1 MAREDKHRQTKHR
14 IHQQITLTR
23 SLFEEDSVLSKTKEE
38 DEEEEIKV
46 VGTFN
51 RRNCAV
57 FMAILL

>member
-38 DEEEEIKV
+38 DEEIKG

-51 RRNCAV
+51 LRNSV
-57 FMAILL
+57 IFMVILL

>member
-23 SLFEEDSVLSKTKEE
+23 SLFEEDSVLSKTKE

-51 RRNCAV
+51 LRNCAI
-57 FMAILL
+57 FMATLL